1 MFVES
6 LRVRNGNCSDS
17 LLYFTDPTFKISG
30 VDKYLGHISF
40 KIVKDFIQLIN
51 TGANKQFS
59 ADHIAEQLT
68 TMLIYCC
75 YPVPEM
81 QDAAMQCCD
90 LLISRVPS
98 SLCHKKSLFAVFDLL
113 TLLFDSIADADV
125 HEYEPTTVFRAR
137 CTGIKVSMSTTIIG
151 EPVHSTDS
159 MINVNIGL
167 KSCYTNVTLMSR
179 V

>member
-1 MFVES
+1 
-6 LRVRNGNCSDS
+6 
-17 LLYFTDPTFKISG
+17 
-30 VDKYLGHISF
+30 
-40 KIVKDFIQLIN
+40 
-51 TGANKQFS
+51 
-59 ADHIAEQLT
+59 
-68 TMLIYCC
+68 MLIYCC

-137 CTGIKVSMSTTIIG
+137 CTGIKVSMSDDYHWRTSTFNRFHDKCKHWLKILLHKCNIDVKSLIQSYISAN
-151 EPVHSTDS
+151 ESLQFDSPVQFGLSLPLKWRVPFHLMT
-159 MINVNIGL
+159 VNGQQ
-167 KSCYTNVTLMSR
+167 
-179 V
+179 